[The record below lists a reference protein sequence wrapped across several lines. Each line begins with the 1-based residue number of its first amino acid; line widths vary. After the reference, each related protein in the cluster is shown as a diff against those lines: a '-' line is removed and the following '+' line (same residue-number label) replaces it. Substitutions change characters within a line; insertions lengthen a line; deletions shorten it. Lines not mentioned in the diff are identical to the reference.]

1 MMPEITTHLLQPIP
15 LTPESIK
22 PFGEALTSDGREQ
35 LTLVNDDELGYHGTI
50 DGFRSDLLLES
61 DAPVEFLMPRF
72 RMREFRVLFME
83 RHPEFTQ
90 TYVPVTDAPY
100 VWVLAPPD
108 ARVENGAPS
117 LDDLQAF
124 INPGDVGIRMH
135 CGTWHEAPM
144 PLRDGLR
151 FVVLSQRTL
160 TDGVIGDVDGGGEIH
175 RLPWIERVDVTRR
188 LGTAARIELP

>member
-1 MMPEITTHLLQPIP
+1 MPEITTHLLTPIP

-22 PFGEALTSDGREQ
+22 PFGEALTSEGREQ
-35 LTLVNDDELGYHGTI
+35 LALVNDEELGYRGTI

-61 DAPVEFLMPRF
+61 EAPVEFLMPRF
-72 RMREFRVLFME
+72 RVREFRVLFME

-90 TYVPVTDAPY
+90 TYVPVTGAPY
-100 VWVLAPPD
+100 VWVLASPD
-108 ARVENGAPS
+108 ARLENGVPAPN
-117 LDDLQAF
+117 DLQAF
-124 INPGDVGIRMH
+124 VNPGDIGIRMH
-135 CGTWHEAPM
+135 GGTWHEAPM

-160 TDGVIGDVDGGGEIH
+160 TDGVINDVDSSGEIH

-188 LGTAARIELP
+188 LGTMVRIALP

>member
-83 RHPEFTQ
+83 R
-90 TYVPVTDAPY
+90 
-100 VWVLAPPD
+100 
-108 ARVENGAPS
+108 RVGPRAS
-117 LDDLQAF
+117 
-124 INPGDVGIRMH
+124 GR
-135 CGTWHEAPM
+135 
-144 PLRDGLR
+144 
-151 FVVLSQRTL
+151 S
-160 TDGVIGDVDGGGEIH
+160 GGEW
-175 RLPWIERVDVTRR
+175 RAVARR
-188 LGTAARIELP
+188 PTGLHQPR